1 MKFQEPLVP
10 FRSLKC
16 CRALNVGL
24 GPPEDVPEDHVA
36 LQQRS
41 GGVTLTLYAAEGFTW
56 ACTYCGFMQRLDDRV
71 AYLPGLS
78 GAHLLVSTVNNT
90 PYVVLGT
97 RGPDDQYKFQEGVE
111 LKLLKAI
118 SHKLN
123 FTYSLNVD
131 RYAEYGALK
140 NGTWTGLIGDVL
152 YRDSHMALSEI
163 SFTHQRTEVISYLY
177 PVLYDVLAYITK
189 APRVIPFAL
198 AIVRPLSET
207 MWACL
212 VLALVGSSAFLY
224 CLRWSPVDRGRS
236 HRPDFWFLLST
247 LSRQNPWEEEHTSA
261 GYRVFLGPWWLFV
274 LVLTTLYSARLVAI
288 MSVAVYEPW
297 LSDLAHLEEA
307 LARRE
312 LLLSTH
318 RKTIFIEYIKVAT
331 SGVLYQARK
340 NQLEGGKSDTLLVS
354 DRKTG
359 LERTLYKSFVYVDSR
374 MSLVTG
380 MELLSEPET
389 MLLRVVGDHLGVEY
403 CGFVFQ
409 KGCPLRRIVS
419 DRSRALF
426 ETGHMSHWTDVTLRI
441 SLPEHL
447 RPEYLVDCRMDPTK
461 KARETVTLT
470 MRDFVGPIWLLGV
483 GYALGLAVLILELA
497 AVAAKRSWRRGLRR
511 RRWLAR
517 RRHSAGQWRRLPG
530 RGGMDPLVTIVADSG
545 QRPRW
550 GCRGQRGDQCVL
562 RPKQALP

>member
-24 GPPEDVPEDHVA
+24 GPPEDVPEDHV
-36 LQQRS
+36 
-41 GGVTLTLYAAEGFTW
+41 
-56 ACTYCGFMQRLDDRV
+56 
-71 AYLPGLS
+71 
-78 GAHLLVSTVNNT
+78 NT

-318 RKTIFIEYIKVAT
+318 RKTIFIEYIKRT
-331 SGVLYQARK
+331 CE
-340 NQLEGGKSDTLLVS
+340 NNDNFWDTLPRHLFMVLPYEAVDVVARVTKAEANDYDHIKVTAEKVS
-354 DRKTG
+354 
-359 LERTLYKSFVYVDSR
+359 
-374 MSLVTG
+374 
-380 MELLSEPET
+380 
-389 MLLRVVGDHLGVEY
+389 
-403 CGFVFQ
+403 
-409 KGCPLRRIVS
+409 
-419 DRSRALF
+419 
-426 ETGHMSHWTDVTLRI
+426 
-441 SLPEHL
+441 
-447 RPEYLVDCRMDPTK
+447 
-461 KARETVTLT
+461 
-470 MRDFVGPIWLLGV
+470 PIG
-483 GYALGLAVLILELA
+483 
-497 AVAAKRSWRRGLRR
+497 
-511 RRWLAR
+511 
-517 RRHSAGQWRRLPG
+517 
-530 RGGMDPLVTIVADSG
+530 
-545 QRPRW
+545 
-550 GCRGQRGDQCVL
+550 
-562 RPKQALP
+562 